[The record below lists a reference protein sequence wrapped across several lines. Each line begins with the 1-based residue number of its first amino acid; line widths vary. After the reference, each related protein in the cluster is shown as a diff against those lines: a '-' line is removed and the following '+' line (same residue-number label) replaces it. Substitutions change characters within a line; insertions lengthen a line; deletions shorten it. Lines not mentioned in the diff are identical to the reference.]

1 MKQIRVSSGQIE
13 TERERVEEREGEGVR
28 EGEGELSL
36 AAAQAYLCHT
46 CRAVLAKLME
56 RDPEA
61 NNLDL
66 HLDLPGGAAVEGG
79 RELLLTFRGL
89 FKVGRAQKAK

>member
-66 HLDLPGGAAVEGG
+66 PGGGAVKEGG
-79 RELLLTFRGL
+79 GKQMLLTFRGL